1 MESSLPILALAVG
14 LLACWLS
21 GRSWA
26 ASRRLA
32 LEMIHLRARLLR
44 LEEGSGPAAGGRRV
58 ADARELTA
66 AGLGERL
73 DLLEAELAVVRTR
86 SAGPVA
92 TATANRSAAPDDLHA
107 RLLRAGYTGV
117 VVLERRSDTAWLVE
131 AEREGVLEKGWAHAM
146 PAGGVEVR
154 GVSSLRA
161 FP

>member
-1 MESSLPILALAVG
+1 MDSLLPIVALAVG

-44 LEEGSGPAAGGRRV
+44 LEDGSGPAAGGRRI

-73 DLLEAELAVVRTR
+73 DLLEAELAAVRTR
-86 SAGPVA
+86 AAGPAA
-92 TATANRSAAPDDLHA
+92 TATASGGLAPDDLHA
-107 RLLRAGYTGV
+107 RLLRAGYSSV
-117 VVLERRSDTAWLVE
+117 VVLERRSDSAWLVE
-131 AEREGVLEKGWAHAM
+131 AERDGLLEKGWAHAT
-146 PAGGVEVR
+146 PTGGVEVR